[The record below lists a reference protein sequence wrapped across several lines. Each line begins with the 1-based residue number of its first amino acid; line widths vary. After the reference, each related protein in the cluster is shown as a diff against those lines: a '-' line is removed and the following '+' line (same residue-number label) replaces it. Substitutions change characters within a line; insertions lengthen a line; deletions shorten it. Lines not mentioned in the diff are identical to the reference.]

1 MKKPLEEEF
10 DYYVEHQDEL
20 VKKYLN
26 KFIVI
31 KGKEVIGAYDSEITA
46 IEETKKIHKLG
57 TFMVKKCLPG
67 KESYTHTFHSRVT
80 FQQ

>member
-10 DYYVEHQDEL
+10 DYYVKHQDEL

-31 KGKEVIGAYDSEITA
+31 KGRQVIGIYDSELAA
-46 IEETKKIHKLG
+46 IEETKKSYALG

-67 KESYTHTFHSRVT
+67 KESYTLTFHSRVA
-80 FQQ
+80 F

>member
-10 DYYVEHQDEL
+10 DYYVKHQDEL

-31 KGKEVIGAYDSEITA
+31 YKVI
-46 IEETKKIHKLG
+46 
-57 TFMVKKCLPG
+57 
-67 KESYTHTFHSRVT
+67 
-80 FQQ
+80 